1 MKQSKYLQFSIL
13 LFPIFFLWLGFNIE
27 LAKFGND
34 PNYVYLVNSTA
45 LCNGDG
51 VGYIDHPGTTVM
63 QIGAL
68 TIATTHLLTNPENET
83 LVQHV
88 FRDSHFFI
96 FSIRNVLMVLNAIV
110 LLLLGWVAIKKTHS
124 VWVTLLLQGSTLITA
139 ITLDHV
145 FTKIAP
151 EPFLFFL
158 TAIFVMAVLWFY
170 TDENKTSWRFVI
182 VFSLLIGAGLATK
195 ATFLPLAI
203 FPFIVLPTLK
213 RKLIYSAGIIP
224 SFVLFTIPIIPEY
237 KHMYYWFR
245 GLISHSGKYG
255 HGEKDLI
262 DLKTYLPNILK
273 ILVNNPIFGIVI
285 GIGIL
290 LVLFS
295 VIQNFRKK
303 KKVDWDIQI
312 LTGLIVSSGF
322 GILLVAKQYNGNHYL
337 IPVLLLSGI
346 SLFFILNILLRLQ
359 FSEFIKKL
367 TLPFIVIALIAFVG
381 WKQPVKMNYVDN
393 GYRITNEEMDSTN
406 AMLAR
411 DYAEYTKIYYY
422 PFSLNKYSA
431 LNFGDVYT
439 NRRMLPHLKEMY
451 PNTYFYNFDL
461 NQMQYWNAE
470 IFLEDLIEFYG
481 NKILMVGGPRD
492 ENLLG
497 EMEKRG
503 LPFKKIYKG
512 RIQAIYELD
521 TLKYARISKQKII
534 ENQII
539 CDMESLTADNQQ
551 FLSIDN
557 KLFGNAYTRTNEF
570 ARSGKYAVKMDEKTE
585 FALEYILD
593 SLNSGEMYEIEVW
606 RKSDNYSGRLV
617 IGSINANIFYKAQND
632 FIISEEN
639 GWNLIRIKFTVTPE
653 MINEALKI
661 HLWNK
666 DKKLVYFDDLTIKK
680 LSYKNFETEDITV
693 TIK

>member
-1 MKQSKYLQFSIL
+1 LNRNKLFQLSIL

-45 LCNGDG
+45 LCDGFG

-63 QIGAL
+63 QIGAV
-68 TIATTHLLTNPENET
+68 TIGITHLLINPENET
-83 LVQHV
+83 LVRHV
-88 FRDSHFFI
+88 FKDSHLFI
-96 FSIRNVLMVLNAIV
+96 LSIRNVLMILNAIII
-110 LLLLGWVAIKKTHS
+110 LLLGWFALKKTRS
-124 VWVTLLLQGSTLITA
+124 VWVALLLQGSTLITA

-158 TAIFVMAVLWFY
+158 TAVFVMAVLWFY
-170 TDENKTSWRFVI
+170 TEKDKNSWKFVI
-182 VFSLLIGAGLATK
+182 AFSLLVGAGLATK

-213 RKLIYSAGIIP
+213 RKLIYLAGIIP

-285 GIGIL
+285 GMGII

-303 KKVDWDIQI
+303 KKIDWDIQI

-322 GILLVAKQYNGNHYL
+322 GVLLVAKQYNGNHYL
-337 IPVLLLSGI
+337 IPILLLTGI
-346 SLFFILNILLRLQ
+346 SLFFVLNIFLRLK

-367 TLPFIVIALIAFVG
+367 ILPIIVIALIAFVG
-381 WKQPVKMNYVDN
+381 WKQPSKMNYVDY

-406 AMLAR
+406 AMLTR

-439 NRRMLPHLKEMY
+439 NRRMLPQLKELY
-451 PNTYFYNFDL
+451 PNTYFYNFNSNL
-461 NQMQYWNAE
+461 MQYWNAE
-470 IFLEDLIEFYG
+470 IFLEDIIEFNG

-492 ENLLG
+492 ESLLN

-521 TLKYARISKQKII
+521 TLKYQEISKQKVI
-534 ENQII
+534 EKQII
-539 CDMESLTADNQQ
+539 CDMETLTTNNQLFLGTNNRLFGKADN
-551 FLSIDN
+551 
-557 KLFGNAYTRTNEF
+557 RTSEV
-570 ARSGKYAVKMDEKTE
+570 ARSGKYAIKMDEKTE
-585 FALEYILD
+585 FALGFILD
-593 SLNSGEMYEIEVW
+593 SLKNGDMYEIEVW

-617 IGSINANIFYKAQND
+617 VGASNPNIFYKAQND
-632 FIISEEN
+632 FIISEKN
-639 GWNLIRIKFTVTPE
+639 GWNMIRIRFEVTPE
-653 MINEALKI
+653 MKNETLKI

-666 DKKLVYFDDLTIKK
+666 NKKLVYFDDLIIKK
-680 LSYKNFETEDITV
+680 YKYIDSH
-693 TIK
+693 KRQ